1 MATATPTMEIDK
13 LTAGIKILMTGNEIL
28 IFLSTGDLMASP
40 IIPTPGT
47 PHVSMRLNELPDYL
61 STRTF
66 VFEDPKA
73 LEEYLNSKSTHPTAT
88 HLRLVPM
95 HRFINAP
102 FPKVS
107 SGVSNS
113 GRTRQSL
120 NQPEV
125 REFYEAMP
133 FPYPSLEFVSI
144 DQITYP
150 EGQEFITLIADWRAA
165 CRAVPRGH
173 KVQEI
178 TFDLNGS
185 EKLNSSYVSR
195 VVQLISTVFAVK
207 AGGPFYSRLCDDE
220 AYLFK
225 DRVVKALARSGSG
238 QKSEGYRRFD
248 ISYCVLGFGNGDRL
262 GCEG

>member
-1 MATATPTMEIDK
+1 MATATPTAEIDK
-13 LTAGIKILMTGNEIL
+13 LTAGVKILMTGTEIL
-28 IFLSTGDLMASP
+28 IFLNDGDLVASP
-40 IIPTPGT
+40 INPTPKT
-47 PHVSMRLNELPDYL
+47 PRISMRLNKLPDHL

-73 LEEYLNSKSTHPTAT
+73 LEEYFNSKPTPTAT

-95 HRFINAP
+95 HRFIDTP
-102 FPKVS
+102 FPSVS
-107 SGVSNS
+107 FGLTNS
-113 GRTRQSL
+113 WTRQSL
-120 NQPEV
+120 NQPSEV
-125 REFYEAMP
+125 GKFYTAMP

-144 DQITYP
+144 DHVTYP
-150 EGQEFITLIADWRAA
+150 EGQEFITLITDWRAA

-185 EKLNSSYVSR
+185 KKLNSSYVSR
-195 VVQLISTVFAVK
+195 VVQLVSTVFAVK
-207 AGGPFYSRLCDDE
+207 AGGPFHSRLCEDE

-225 DRVVKALARSGSG
+225 DRVVRALAWNGGSG
-238 QKSEGYRRFD
+238 PKNGIYRRFD
-248 ISYCVLGFGNGDRL
+248 IPCVLAGKGDRL